1 MPRPFT
7 FVHAADL
14 HIASPF
20 KGLAGGAGPLAD
32 ALRSAT
38 FAAFR
43 GLVDLCLKRKVDFLL
58 VAGDV
63 YDAEDRSL
71 KAQLE
76 FRDGLER
83 LSEAGIESFVVHG
96 NHDPLDGRVNT
107 LRWPERTHVFGAEV
121 ESVRAHARG
130 DAVATVTGV
139 SFPTKTVRAN
149 LTERFPSGRTDDFHI
164 GLLHCNV
171 GSNTGHEAYAPC
183 EVGDLTRLAV
193 DYWALGHVHNARIL
207 SSSPTIAYPG
217 NLQGRSFRE
226 TGPRGCLVV
235 EVDARGHVSTEPVA
249 LDVVRLAELQV
260 SIGDLETVDQLQAQL
275 LRAIE
280 EAREEAEGRHLL
292 CRARLT
298 GRGAL
303 ARELLAPEATT
314 DLLEVLR
321 GRFEGDSPIVWLQ
334 AILPECR
341 PELDLAARR
350 GRGDLVAEVLGVA
363 DELLES
369 RQELADAV
377 SGALAELLDHSRA
390 RKAIARP
397 SEEQLVELVQA
408 ASQVCMDLLEGAS

>member
-20 KGLAGGAGPLAD
+20 KGLAGGAGPLVG
-32 ALRSAT
+32 ALRSST
-38 FAAFR
+38 FAAYR
-43 GLVDLCLKRKVDFLL
+43 GLVDLCLSRKVDFLL

-107 LRWPERTHVFGAEV
+107 LRWPEGAHVFGAEV

-130 DAVATVTGV
+130 EAVATVTGV
-139 SFPTKTVRAN
+139 SFPNKTVRAN
-149 LTERFPSGRTDDFHI
+149 LTERFPSARTDDFHI

-183 EVGDLTRLAV
+183 EIGDLTRLGV

-207 SSSPTIAYPG
+207 STSPTIAYPG

-235 EVDARGHVSTEPVA
+235 SVDARGHVSTEPVA
-249 LDVVRLAELQV
+249 LDVVRLAELEV
-260 SIGDLETVDQLQAQL
+260 SIGDLETVDQLQAHLQ
-275 LRAIE
+275 RAIE
-280 EAREEAEGRHLL
+280 KARDEAEGRHLL

-303 ARELLAPEATT
+303 AQELLAPEAAA
-314 DLLEVLR
+314 DLLEVLH
-321 GRFEGDSPIVWLQ
+321 GRFDGDNPIVWLH
-334 AILPECR
+334 AIVAKCR
-341 PELDLAARR
+341 PELDLEARR
-350 GRGDLVAEVLGVA
+350 RRGDLVAEVLSVA
-363 DELLES
+363 DELLAN
-369 RQELADAV
+369 RPELADAV
-377 SGALAELLDHSRA
+377 GGALAELFDHSRA
-390 RKAIARP
+390 RRAITP
-397 SEEQLVELVQA
+397 PGEEQLIELVQA
-408 ASQVCMDLLEGAS
+408 ASQVCMDLLEGAP